1 MGSGEFIEETVK
13 ELKIRCYSPSS
24 IKTYRSQLVAFLRW
38 VGGYPNRVTRQ
49 NVRDYLMFLAD
60 AGFSTA
66 KLSGA
71 LSAIRTAFDDFFC
84 RRITAGL
91 VTPKIGKQLPTTLSP
106 NEVRSM
112 IEACRRLRDKMLVS
126 LLYATG
132 MRVSEV
138 AKLRWS
144 DFDYERNVVLI
155 RQGKG
160 SKDRQVKMPQSFI
173 GLLNQLSDQVDPQDY
188 VFQSETLKSRHLAV
202 RTIQRVVKRVA
213 ELADIPKHVTPHVLR
228 HAYATHLFEAGTDI
242 RLIQKLLGHAN
253 LETTCIYVKV
263 ANLVQKSVA
272 SPLDRIFTKESSRR
286 SDAAKYRF
294 EVHSKPEH
302 SQSLIRVTLSIQGS
316 TGIVYFTGIVAMQP
330 EEGLWALHIPTLEHW
345 AEPLN
350 QIGHRRQWFEE
361 NAFYNELRFRV
372 VTTCSGLTRDVKG

>member
-1 MGSGEFIEETVK
+1 MAGRAENQSVDARVTRYRSGGGRGRQMVRGAIVDVFQPRVPICRGLLGSGEFIEETVK

-138 AKLRWS
+138 AKLR
-144 DFDYERNVVLI
+144 
-155 RQGKG
+155 
-160 SKDRQVKMPQSFI
+160 
-173 GLLNQLSDQVDPQDY
+173 
-188 VFQSETLKSRHLAV
+188 
-202 RTIQRVVKRVA
+202 
-213 ELADIPKHVTPHVLR
+213 
-228 HAYATHLFEAGTDI
+228 
-242 RLIQKLLGHAN
+242 
-253 LETTCIYVKV
+253 
-263 ANLVQKSVA
+263 
-272 SPLDRIFTKESSRR
+272 
-286 SDAAKYRF
+286 
-294 EVHSKPEH
+294 
-302 SQSLIRVTLSIQGS
+302 
-316 TGIVYFTGIVAMQP
+316 
-330 EEGLWALHIPTLEHW
+330 
-345 AEPLN
+345 
-350 QIGHRRQWFEE
+350 
-361 NAFYNELRFRV
+361 
-372 VTTCSGLTRDVKG
+372 